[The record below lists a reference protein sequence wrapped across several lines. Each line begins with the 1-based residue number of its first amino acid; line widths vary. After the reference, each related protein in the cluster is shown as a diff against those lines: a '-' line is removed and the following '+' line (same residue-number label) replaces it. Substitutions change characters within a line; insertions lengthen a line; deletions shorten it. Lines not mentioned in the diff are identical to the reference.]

1 MIMIFGTLDKMMIS
15 PGSFF
20 SFFSKIFQAV
30 SSLKGQKMAKMSKNY
45 VSCSISQETYHMIVI
60 FGAHV

>member
-15 PGSFF
+15 PGGFLK
-20 SFFSKIFQAV
+20 FFSKFFQIV

-45 VSCSISQETYHMIVI
+45 VLCSISQETYII
-60 FGAHV
+60 